1 MYGNINPYWQAIA
14 DGFYF
19 SDATKTKYT
28 FKQTLGIVDS
38 GWTALSGPSTEIK
51 FIKDWITRNMV
62 GVKVDANGYTSF
74 SCASYYSTLPSVYIR
89 LGGYWIQMLPEDY
102 VIKLG
107 TDSCTLLITVNED
120 FWALGMTVMRGYY
133 VIFDIQNDQV
143 GFVPQ
148 NDSKKTAIVQDV
160 ASSTSPTPLV

>member
-1 MYGNINPYWQAIA
+1 
-14 DGFYF
+14 
-19 SDATKTKYT
+19 
-28 FKQTLGIVDS
+28 
-38 GWTALSGPSTEIK
+38 
-51 FIKDWITRNMV
+51 
-62 GVKVDANGYTSF
+62 
-74 SCASYYSTLPSVYIR
+74 
-89 LGGYWIQMLPEDY
+89 MLPEDY

-133 VIFDIQNDQV
+133 VIFDVQNDQV

-148 NDSKKTAIVQDV
+148 NDSKKTAIAQDV